1 MVPDPV
7 ADEVLDHLRFAWR
20 RAQASPPPLVLSGHA
35 SSLPPVLSGHA
46 SSLPPVLSGH
56 ASSLPPVLTGHGA
69 APRRARAPSLPR
81 SAPYLCGAS
90 PPQDRMGQA
99 APCFLRL
106 FRVKELHL

>member
-20 RAQASPPPLVLSGHA
+20 RAQARPPPL
-35 SSLPPVLSGHA
+35 VLSGHA